1 MNRGS
6 RTRGALRSPALWLVA
21 PLLLVMAAGFNLPL
35 LIMLGRS
42 VMGGEGGL
50 TLAHFGEVFETS
62 VYMKVLLNTLR
73 IALVT
78 AGCCVLLGY
87 PLAYWLRR
95 LPSRWQMVGL
105 SMVVIPFWISILV
118 RTYAWIVVLGNAG
131 MVNRGLLGLGLVD
144 APIGFLYNELGV
156 IIGTVNVLLPFLV
169 LPLFAAMLKIDEQ
182 LLRAAETLGASPWTT
197 FWRVFFPLS
206 MPALAAGAVLV
217 FILTLGFFITPAVLG
232 GGRVPMIA
240 NMLDLLV
247 NQMPSWE
254 IASAISTVLLAV
266 TLALFIVYLRLT
278 RLEEAA

>member
-1 MNRGS
+1 MS
-6 RTRGALRSPALWLVA
+6 SALRSLRSPTFWLVA

-35 LIMLGRS
+35 LVMLGRS
-42 VMGGEGGL
+42 VVGEGGP
-50 TLAHFGEVFETS
+50 TLAHLREVFEAS
-62 VYMKVLLNTLR
+62 VYMKVLANTFR

-78 AGCCVLLGY
+78 AVCCVLMGY

-95 LPSRWQMVGL
+95 LPPRWQMVAL

-131 MVNRGLLGLGLVD
+131 MVNRALMGLGLAD
-144 APIGFLYNELGV
+144 APVAFLYNELGV
-156 IIGTVNVLLPFLV
+156 VIGTVNVLLPFLV
-169 LPLFAAMLKIDEQ
+169 LPLFASMLKIDEQ

-197 FWRVFFPLS
+197 FWRIFFPLS
-206 MPALAAGAVLV
+206 VPSLAAGAVLV

-254 IASAISTVLLAV
+254 IASAISAVLLVV
-266 TLALFIVYLRLT
+266 TLALFVLYLRLT
-278 RLEEAA
+278 RQEETA